1 MHSNFLQTGN
11 GEENLSLVSYLFQ
24 RPMTLATK
32 EWRNMICK
40 VTWWKVLDEE
50 DHTNYG
56 CLFLGL
62 RHLQGNTD
70 DKFLC
75 MLELQQH
82 HIPLQHAVLSLPGS
96 SYHIQW
102 HTCTRFPLQVSL
114 LSIMNFW
121 SKWISLGV
129 LVTSTFT
136 CTWTNN
142 HMHLYKSLE
151 SHWNTRKSVRLT
163 DTNITSHLS
172 HLCVQLHLRVS
183 LQFLHNCW

>member
-1 MHSNFLQTGN
+1 
-11 GEENLSLVSYLFQ
+11 
-24 RPMTLATK
+24 
-32 EWRNMICK
+32 MICK
-40 VTWWKVLDEE
+40 VTWWKALDKE

-102 HTCTRFPLQVSL
+102 QTCTRFPLQVPSQGKSAILAQLLVEFAGRVWTFRLSSMISFKILGSMLMKFQWIDVLQLLSFTSL
-114 LSIMNFW
+114 LIKMIPTWKEFNN
-121 SKWISLGV
+121 
-129 LVTSTFT
+129 TFLWMWQS
-136 CTWTNN
+136 CTVPCA
-142 HMHLYKSLE
+142 HDRLE
-151 SHWNTRKSVRLT
+151 FICIQYHSVP
-163 DTNITSHLS
+163 S
-172 HLCVQLHLRVS
+172 
-183 LQFLHNCW
+183 